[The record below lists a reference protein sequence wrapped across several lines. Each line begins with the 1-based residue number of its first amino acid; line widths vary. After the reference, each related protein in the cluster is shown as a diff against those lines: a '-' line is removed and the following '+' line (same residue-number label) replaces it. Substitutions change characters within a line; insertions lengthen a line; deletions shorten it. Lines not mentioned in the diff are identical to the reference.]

1 MVEGSAMLNAPESAA
16 HGQNLAAAD
25 MAAAKVAASPGDRP
39 AIALGPLL
47 YYWSR
52 MDVLDFY
59 AGIAQ
64 SAADIVYI
72 GETVCAR
79 RRELRREDWL
89 GLARDLS
96 SAGKQVV
103 LSAQV
108 LLESEADLR
117 QLRHLID
124 DGSFLIEANDLGAI
138 GLLRGASARVPA
150 ELMALQRIPFVA
162 GPHLNIYNEA
172 TLAFFAGLGAV
183 RWVPPLEMSRERV
196 AQLHAGRPAG
206 LATEVFAFGRMPLAF
221 SARCFTARHVG
232 LNRDDCEYRCLEH
245 PDGLELSTREGQE
258 FLVINGI
265 QTQSARRHT
274 LLAEMSDIADLNIDA
289 VRISPQSHHCL
300 EIIAAFAAARDGQS
314 VTAAPEWSP
323 EGYANGYWHGTAGIN
338 LESPKG
344 HDVKDIQR

>member
-1 MVEGSAMLNAPESAA
+1 MVEGAMDLNGSERAA
-16 HGQNLAAAD
+16 GTELAAPT
-25 MAAAKVAASPGDRP
+25 VAATHGARP

-64 SAADIVYI
+64 SATDIVYL

-89 GLARDLS
+89 GLARDLA

-117 QLRHLID
+117 QLRRFI
-124 DGSFLIEANDLGAI
+124 DGSDGGGFMIEANDLGAI
-138 GLLRGASARVPA
+138 GLLTRSSESASS
-150 ELMALQRIPFVA
+150 QRIPFVA

-221 SARCFTARHVG
+221 SARCFTARHFG
-232 LNRDDCEYRCLEH
+232 LNRDDCEYRCMEH
-245 PDGLELSTREGQE
+245 PDGLGLATREGQD

-265 QTQSARRHT
+265 QTQSARRQS
-274 LLAEMSDIADLNIDA
+274 LLAEMSDLASLAIDA
-289 VRISPQSHHCL
+289 VRISPQSHHCR
-300 EIIAAFAAARDGQS
+300 EIIAAFAAARDGKS
-314 VTAAPEWSP
+314 VTPAPEWSP

-338 LESPKG
+338 MEEPKS
-344 HDVKDIQR
+344 

>member
-1 MVEGSAMLNAPESAA
+1 MNPNGSEAAACGHDAAAPETAVR
-16 HGQNLAAAD
+16 
-25 MAAAKVAASPGDRP
+25 KVAVNPGPRP

-64 SAADIVYI
+64 SAADIVYL

-89 GLARDLS
+89 GLARDLAA
-96 SAGKQVV
+96 AGKEVV

-124 DGSFLIEANDLGAI
+124 DGGFMIEANDLGAI
-138 GLLRGASARVPA
+138 GLLTNARERIAS
-150 ELMALQRIPFVA
+150 QRIPFVA

-183 RWVPPLEMSRERV
+183 RWVPPLEMSRQRM

-221 SARCFTARHVG
+221 SARCFTARHFG
-232 LNRDDCEYRCLEH
+232 LNRDDCEFRCMEH
-245 PDGLELSTREGQE
+245 PDGLELSTREGQD

-274 LLAEMSDIADLNIDA
+274 LLAEVSDIADLQLDA
-289 VRISPQSHHCL
+289 VRISPQSHHCR

-314 VTAAPEWSP
+314 VTPASEWSP
-323 EGYANGYWHGTAGIN
+323 EGYANGYWHGSAGIN
-338 LESPKG
+338 MEGK
-344 HDVKDIQR
+344 QAR

>member
-1 MVEGSAMLNAPESAA
+1 MMVEGMKNVNGSEPAVQGREVAAPE
-16 HGQNLAAAD
+16 LAAARP
-25 MAAAKVAASPGDRP
+25 AANPVAKP
-39 AIALGPLL
+39 AIALGPPL

-59 AGIAQ
+59 AGIAS
-64 SAADIVYI
+64 SAADIVYL

-89 GLARDLS
+89 GLARDLV

-124 DGSFLIEANDLGAI
+124 DGGFMIEANDLGAV
-138 GLLRGASARVPA
+138 GLLTGGSNRTSLDRPPSDRASWP
-150 ELMALQRIPFVA
+150 RIPFVA

-183 RWVPPLEMSRERV
+183 RWVPPLELSRERV

-221 SARCFTARHVG
+221 SARCFTARHFG
-232 LNRDDCEYRCLEH
+232 LNRDDCEYRCMEH
-245 PDGLELSTREGQE
+245 PDGLELSTREGQD

-274 LLAEMSDIADLNIDA
+274 LLAEMPDIAGLEIDA
-289 VRISPQSHHCL
+289 VRISPQSQHCL
-300 EIIAAFAAARDGQS
+300 DIIAAFAAARDGQS
-314 VTAAPEWSP
+314 VTPAPAWSP
-323 EGYANGYWHGTAGIN
+323 EGYANGYWHGTAGIAMQ
-338 LESPKG
+338 EHK
-344 HDVKDIQR
+344 I